1 MIQDHKEYFDKNG
14 YVAFNNFIPDED
26 LAVISDLAESIYAS
40 NLKKIGQTKESGSGE
55 YNKKHID
62 IEARNHPQLY
72 KYFTSTAMLR
82 VAKLLLGENVL
93 VCFLLAYH

>member
-1 MIQDHKEYFDKNG
+1 MIQDHKEYFDENG

-40 NLKKIGQTKESGSGE
+40 NLKKIGQTKDSGSGE

-62 IEARNHPQLY
+62 IGQVGGNGPESPPCIIMPSVKTHIGP
-72 KYFTSTAMLR
+72 
-82 VAKLLLGENVL
+82 EED
-93 VCFLLAYH
+93 